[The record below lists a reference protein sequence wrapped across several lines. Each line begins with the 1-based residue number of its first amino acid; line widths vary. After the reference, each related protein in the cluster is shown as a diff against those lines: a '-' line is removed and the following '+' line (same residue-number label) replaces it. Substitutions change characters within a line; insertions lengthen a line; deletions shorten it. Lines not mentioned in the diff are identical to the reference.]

1 MKKTYWAYWCLIA
14 ILLLVAVFS
23 GFDFPNL
30 VTDLVKVFSGDLLRV
45 TLSLTESAILV
56 LNLTLFTVFIGFLAY
71 LFNPKDVS
79 DVEIDLFDKGPK
91 PVYITILIEEIFTK
105 LLFVQF
111 LGWWLFKDGSASLF
125 LFTCGNII
133 WTLLHVF
140 SYKGPLFKRILRV
153 VPIIFIGFFFYYI
166 FIRYG
171 FWIVLLVHFS
181 YNTILWS
188 IKKKHETKAISAKR
202 FIYWLIILGAMLI
215 VIQVSGTHLSILLP
229 LLNNLVP
236 PPGGIWIAIPLLL
249 AVQAIA
255 GLVSSLLDLDPI
267 VETSLLSDN
276 SLTKVIVA
284 YIIGTFITILMIVVV
299 AWLASLVIE
308 NPVTVAI
315 LTTAI
320 AILICKPKSG
330 SAFTNLW
337 FFDIPIT
344 FIQVFLIL
352 VFGFWNGLLILTISG
367 LFSIVPLLL
376 RADKSSI

>member
-1 MKKTYWAYWCLIA
+1 
-14 ILLLVAVFS
+14 
-23 GFDFPNL
+23 
-30 VTDLVKVFSGDLLRV
+30 
-45 TLSLTESAILV
+45 
-56 LNLTLFTVFIGFLAY
+56 
-71 LFNPKDVS
+71 
-79 DVEIDLFDKGPK
+79 
-91 PVYITILIEEIFTK
+91 
-105 LLFVQF
+105 
-111 LGWWLFKDGSASLF
+111 
-125 LFTCGNII
+125 
-133 WTLLHVF
+133 
-140 SYKGPLFKRILRV
+140 
-153 VPIIFIGFFFYYI
+153 
-166 FIRYG
+166 
-171 FWIVLLVHFS
+171 VLLVHFS